1 MWVLVVGDAAQY
13 QAQPQLRKPWNDQL
27 ESKLRALKANEP
39 LYGGGSLGRI
49 LTAGSSEKFGV
60 GWGKQSPL
68 PTSADLKRHP
78 ARRSSH
84 GCHRPLVVTATA
96 QLKSL

>member
-13 QAQPQLRKPWNDQL
+13 QAQSQLRNPWNDQL
-27 ESKLRALKANEP
+27 ESKLRTLKANEP
-39 LYGGGSLGRI
+39 LHGGGSLGRI
-49 LTAGSSEKFGV
+49 LAAGSSEKSGV
-60 GWGKQSPL
+60 GGKQSPL
-68 PTSADLKRHP
+68 PTSADLKRRP